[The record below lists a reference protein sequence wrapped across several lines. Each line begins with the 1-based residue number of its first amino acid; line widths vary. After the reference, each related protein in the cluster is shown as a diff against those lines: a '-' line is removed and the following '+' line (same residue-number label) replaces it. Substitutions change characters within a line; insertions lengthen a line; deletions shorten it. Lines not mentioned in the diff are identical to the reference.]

1 MVNWLGL
8 KIMLVKSGSKLLP
21 DRDEFKSTWVRSIC
35 NLFQFFISENQE
47 LNLIPK
53 TVSSALRL
61 APYFSFPTST
71 FEGRRSL
78 LAVIASG
85 HCRLS
90 LPAVIAGGRRR
101 RSLLAVVASGH
112 SQPLSFQIEM
122 NLDQ

>member
-1 MVNWLGL
+1 MANWLGL

-78 LAVIASG
+78 
-85 HCRLS
+85 
-90 LPAVIAGGRRR
+90 PAVIAGGRRR

-112 SQPLSFQIEM
+112 SQPLNFQIEM
-122 NLDQ
+122 NLAQ